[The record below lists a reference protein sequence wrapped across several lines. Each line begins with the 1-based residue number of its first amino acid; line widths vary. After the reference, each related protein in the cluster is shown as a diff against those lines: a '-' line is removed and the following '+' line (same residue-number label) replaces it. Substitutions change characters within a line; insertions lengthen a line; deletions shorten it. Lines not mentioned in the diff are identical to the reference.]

1 MPGVANELRK
11 AAGQHN
17 ASWAWASTYAARGD
31 KFTVRIASQDLFA
44 SCEDVGFEKPECL
57 GLHASLFLT
66 LGSSHAIDQVNA
78 AIRSQP
84 VVRPLWRCPAILRL
98 QQRSR
103 VLKLIVQVYFFDT
116 SAVGWRISFCTRQ
129 LSSSAT

>member
-1 MPGVANELRK
+1 MPGEAIELLK
-11 AAGQHN
+11 AAGQHG

-44 SCEDVGFEKPECL
+44 ACEDVGFEKPECL

-66 LGSSHAIDQVNA
+66 LGSSDAIDQVKA

-84 VVRPLWRCPAILRL
+84 VIRPLWRCPAILRL
-98 QQRSR
+98 QHRSR
-103 VLKLIVQVYFFDT
+103 VLKLIVRLQF
-116 SAVGWRISFCTRQ
+116 
-129 LSSSAT
+129 